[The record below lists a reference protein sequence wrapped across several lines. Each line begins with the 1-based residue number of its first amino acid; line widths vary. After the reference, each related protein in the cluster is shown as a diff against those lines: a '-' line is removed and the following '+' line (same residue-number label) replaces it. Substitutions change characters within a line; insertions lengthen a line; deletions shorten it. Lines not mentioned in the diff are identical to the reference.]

1 MQKKITSSLIIAA
14 YCLNSLPVFAGPLA
28 PFSSGVASGNAEK
41 AGVAISPSAR
51 FNSNPWVE
59 REENIREISRMLEQS
74 QELAD
79 KNGWG
84 APGEQGRSN
93 RVSRWLDKSVCIT
106 LSTDF
111 APELMSKTI
120 VNHFG
125 KKGLN
130 SHGVVVESQ
139 RNSAEKKVF
148 SCFYIGDIKKLATT
162 MERSVEYVNVSN
174 WLQKL
179 DFGEKIELK
188 SLDQNAVYSYARF
201 FPDFSESLG
210 NKHPFVKND
219 DYDPAGIYAPYGEIE
234 LSFSVFSDKARA
246 LKTSADPI
254 LFSSLDKQDA
264 DKKWKFFLFP
274 GGENYIALG
283 NIPYHNGDS
292 FLNIDTLRKFFLMDY
307 ANASGTS
314 VKSFFGGGLFASP
327 TTHSSVPDIS
337 TINPL
342 TDLEQSSSPSLDE
355 SRKYSNEVAPTQASH
370 AASNSHLFYYIGTGA
385 LAAVFSVFGGAAA
398 YHWWKSKMPMRNKA
412 YDAAMYNKNPDGSQ
426 VIVPAV
432 QL

>member
-1 MQKKITSSLIIAA
+1 
-14 YCLNSLPVFAGPLA
+14 PVFAGPLA
-28 PFSSGVASGNAEK
+28 PFSSGVGAGSTEIAWGAS
-41 AGVAISPSAR
+41 SPSAR
-51 FNSNPWVE
+51 FNSDPWGKK
-59 REENIREISRMLEQS
+59 EENIREISRMLEQS

-125 KKGLN
+125 KKGLD
-130 SHGVVVESQ
+130 SDELVAESQ
-139 RNSAEKKVF
+139 KNYAKKKVF

-162 MERSVEYVNVSN
+162 METSVEYVNVSS

-179 DFGEKIELK
+179 DFGEKIELE

-246 LKTSADPI
+246 LKTSANPI
-254 LFSSLDKQDA
+254 LFSSLNKQDA
-264 DKKWKFFLFP
+264 DRKWKFFLFP

-292 FLNIDTLRKFFLMDY
+292 FLNVDTLRKFFLMDY
-307 ANASGTS
+307 VNASS
-314 VKSFFGGGLFASP
+314 SYVRNFFGDVFTSP
-327 TTHSSVPDIS
+327 TEHPYGPGLDV

-342 TDLEQSSSPSLDE
+342 TTNSGKSSSPSLAAVN
-355 SRKYSNEVAPTQASH
+355 KYSDEVVPTSH
-370 AASNSHLFYYIGTGA
+370 AASNSHLRYIGASA
-385 LAAVFSVFGGAAA
+385 LAAIFSVFGGAAA
-398 YHWWKSKMPMRNKA
+398 YHWWKSKKPMRNKA
-412 YDAAMYNKNPDGSQ
+412 YDAAMYNKNPDSSQ